1 MECVCSG
8 YSLKYA
14 IKRNQF
20 YNFTFEQKSLMT
32 FMKIIQNLFVKL
44 EIILYYDVEFV
55 ASSNKPHN

>member
-1 MECVCSG
+1 
-8 YSLKYA
+8 
-14 IKRNQF
+14 
-20 YNFTFEQKSLMT
+20 MT